1 MNFDGMFGG
10 MTDMFNGMF
19 CKVGSDMCRLTMN
32 GKIAVRT
39 KGGAYKSYDVKRNRL
54 VNHSNFA
61 LNVGNDC
68 FFVVPTN
75 HVKVGDI
82 IMVNGTPRC
91 VRSVSGD
98 EISVFNYENSTIEN
112 IVKERHIF
120 MGNTYYY
127 GKIVSPF
134 GNMLTKKGGLNS
146 IMQMAMM
153 ASMFGGD
160 NKTTLGGASAG
171 QNGLMMAMLMS
182 NGGMG
187 NMFDGLLDFGDVDM
201 DIDDGDEDDDDD
213 APIVKKSKKKAKK
226 VVPVVEEDEEE
237 TDDEGEDV
245 TEEVED

>member
-1 MNFDGMFGG
+1 MNFDSMFGG
-10 MTDMFNGMF
+10 MSDMFNGMF
-19 CKVGSDMCRLTMN
+19 CKVGADMCRLTMN

-112 IVKERHIF
+112 VVKERHIF

-146 IMQMAMM
+146 VMQMAMM
-153 ASMFGGD
+153 SSMFGDG
-160 NKTTLGGASAG
+160 NKNTLGGNSAG
-171 QNGLMMAMLMS
+171 QNGMMMAMLLS
-182 NGGMG
+182 NGGMD

-201 DIDDGDEDDDDD
+201 DVDDGDDDEDDV
-213 APIVKKSKKKAKK
+213 PVVKKTKKTKK
-226 VVPVVEEDEEE
+226 VAPVVEEDEEDSEDE
-237 TDDEGEDV
+237 TDEAED
-245 TEEVED
+245 

>member
-1 MNFDGMFGG
+1 MNFDSMFGG
-10 MTDMFNGMF
+10 MSDMFNGMF
-19 CKVGSDMCRLTMN
+19 CKVGADMCRLTMN

-112 IVKERHIF
+112 VVKERHIF

-146 IMQMAMM
+146 IMQMVMM
-153 ASMFGGD
+153 SSMFGDG
-160 NKTTLGGASAG
+160 NKNTLGGNSAG
-171 QNGLMMAMLMS
+171 QNGLMMAMLFS

-201 DIDDGDEDDDDD
+201 DVDDGDDDDEDD
-213 APIVKKSKKKAKK
+213 APVVKKTKK
-226 VVPVVEEDEEE
+226 VAPVVEDDEEDAEDE
-237 TDDEGEDV
+237 

>member
-1 MNFDGMFGG
+1 MNFDSMFIGMS
-10 MTDMFNGMF
+10 DMFNGMF
-19 CKVGSDMCRLTMN
+19 CKVGADMCRLTMN

-112 IVKERHIF
+112 VVKERHIF

-153 ASMFGGD
+153 SSMFGDG
-160 NKTTLGGASAG
+160 NKNTLGGNSAG
-171 QNGLMMAMLMS
+171 QNGLMMAMLFS

-201 DIDDGDEDDDDD
+201 DVDDGDDDDEDD
-213 APIVKKSKKKAKK
+213 
-226 VVPVVEEDEEE
+226 VPVVKKTKKVKKVAPVVEDDEEDAE
-237 TDDEGEDV
+237 DE
-245 TEEVED
+245 TEEVEG

>member
-1 MNFDGMFGG
+1 MNFDSMFGG
-10 MTDMFNGMF
+10 MSDMFNGMF
-19 CKVGSDMCRLTMN
+19 CKVGADMCRLTMN

-112 IVKERHIF
+112 VVKERHIF

-134 GNMLTKKGGLNS
+134 GNMLTKKGGLNNV
-146 IMQMAMM
+146 MQMAMM
-153 ASMFGGD
+153 ASMFGDGSK
-160 NKTTLGGASAG
+160 NTLGGNSAG
-171 QNGLMMAMLMS
+171 QNGLMMAMMFS

-201 DIDDGDEDDDDD
+201 EVDDGDDDENDIPV
-213 APIVKKSKKKAKK
+213 AKKTKKAKK
-226 VVPVVEEDEEE
+226 VAPAVEDDEEDTE
-237 TDDEGEDV
+237 DEA
-245 TEEVED
+245 EEVED

>member
-1 MNFDGMFGG
+1 MNFDSMFGG
-10 MTDMFNGMF
+10 MSDMFNGMF
-19 CKVGSDMCRLTMN
+19 CKVGADMCRLTMN

-39 KGGAYKSYDVKRNRL
+39 KGGAYKSYDVTRNRL

-112 IVKERHIF
+112 VVKERHIF

-134 GNMLTKKGGLNS
+134 GNMLTKKGGLNNV
-146 IMQMAMM
+146 MQMAMM
-153 ASMFGGD
+153 ASMFGDG
-160 NKTTLGGASAG
+160 NKNTLGGNSAG
-171 QNGLMMAMLMS
+171 QNGLMMAMMFS

-187 NMFDGLLDFGDVDM
+187 NMFDGLLDFGNVDM
-201 DIDDGDEDDDDD
+201 DIDDDDDDDD
-213 APIVKKSKKKAKK
+213 APVVKKTKKAKK
-226 VVPVVEEDEEE
+226 AAPVVEEDEEDTE
-237 TDDEGEDV
+237 DE
-245 TEEVED
+245 TEEVEE

>member
-1 MNFDGMFGG
+1 MNFDSMFGG
-10 MTDMFNGMF
+10 MSDMFNGMF
-19 CKVGSDMCRLTMN
+19 CKVGADMCRLTMN

-112 IVKERHIF
+112 VVKERHIF
-120 MGNTYYY
+120 MGNTYC
-127 GKIVSPF
+127 
-134 GNMLTKKGGLNS
+134 
-146 IMQMAMM
+146 
-153 ASMFGGD
+153 
-160 NKTTLGGASAG
+160 
-171 QNGLMMAMLMS
+171 
-182 NGGMG
+182 
-187 NMFDGLLDFGDVDM
+187 
-201 DIDDGDEDDDDD
+201 
-213 APIVKKSKKKAKK
+213 
-226 VVPVVEEDEEE
+226 
-237 TDDEGEDV
+237 
-245 TEEVED
+245 

>member
-1 MNFDGMFGG
+1 MNFDSMFGG
-10 MTDMFNGMF
+10 MSDMFNGMF
-19 CKVGSDMCRLTMN
+19 CKVGADMCRLTMN

-112 IVKERHIF
+112 VVKERHIF

-146 IMQMAMM
+146 IMQMVMM
-153 ASMFGGD
+153 SSMFGDG
-160 NKTTLGGASAG
+160 NKNTLGGNSAG
-171 QNGLMMAMLMS
+171 QNGLMMAMLFS

-201 DIDDGDEDDDDD
+201 DVDDGDDDDEDD
-213 APIVKKSKKKAKK
+213 APVVKKTKK
-226 VVPVVEEDEEE
+226 VAPVGEDDEEDAE
-237 TDDEGEDV
+237 DE